1 MLGVGRSERGSGGNR
16 ITSHATQ
23 TSLTGW
29 CSSLRWRCSNIIYY
43 WDRLSAEQW
52 EHTAEHLKWWWSG
65 DLVYACVIFVWLWM
79 VPQSQPTK
87 GWQPLRWK
95 GVTPHWVW
103 HWHIL
108 VLCSHHPGILERCP
122 IVNQQKVKYTDASH
136 HATVTC
142 QFWYNL
148 RCLNGCQKQTLWPQY
163 VQCHDN
169 SEMMWPWM
177 VSPAPPWAHN
187 VSTPFY
193 QQSHNLSSPP

>member
-1 MLGVGRSERGSGGNR
+1 MPIELLKCNAFYRRTWSCELSIWQCGEMLGVGRSERGSGGNR

-52 EHTAEHLKWWWSG
+52 KHTAEHLKWWWPG

-95 GVTPHWVW
+95 GVTPHWVDIDTYW
-103 HWHIL
+103 
-108 VLCSHHPGILERCP
+108 C
-122 IVNQQKVKYTDASH
+122 YA
-136 HATVTC
+136 ATTQVSS
-142 QFWYNL
+142 
-148 RCLNGCQKQTLWPQY
+148 NG
-163 VQCHDN
+163 
-169 SEMMWPWM
+169 
-177 VSPAPPWAHN
+177 AP
-187 VSTPFY
+187 
-193 QQSHNLSSPP
+193 